1 MLQGRCTQEPWAR
14 KTPRPAS
21 GTGYREKDLN
31 PKGLMCQSMPCWIAL
46 KMAIFFLDAAMQILF
61 PFISLFGHKL
71 RTEGR
76 DRLVS

>member
-1 MLQGRCTQEPWAR
+1 MGAENATSCFRHGLQGKHLKKQKEVCR
-14 KTPRPAS
+14 
-21 GTGYREKDLN
+21 
-31 PKGLMCQSMPCWIAL
+31 SMPCRIAL

-76 DRLVS
+76 DRLVA